1 MSKVTALGMDVITE
15 KSGHAVTPVAPS
27 VCNTPVGA
35 AVVPIPYPVTGTSAE
50 GLFGAPSRTKIGGAK
65 VGTVGGGI
73 QAVHGNEPGTFKEV
87 VSLTTG
93 GPAPIVMGAPNV
105 IIERGMAGIT
115 GSPLMANRGAGPGD
129 RTAPGPAMAA
139 ASVPAFAVLGGG
151 GEGGDADGDGHGGKD
166 GAGGGGNGS
175 GEGGEG
181 DQKNASASQEGQCN
195 GSDPVDVI
203 TGRAYTLPA
212 VDLELPGPLPLVFA
226 RVYSTTAAERDVGLG
241 FGWACSWSWE
251 IEVHRRELV
260 VWSEE
265 GIATEFPPVDV
276 GVEHVGPWGWSLRRE
291 RERFVLDTGDGIRR
305 VFAAADE
312 TARRWVLVELRDRND
327 NRIELTYDED
337 ARLYEVV
344 DSAGRTV
351 CVERTRSGRIAGL
364 HVYNARSRGHQW
376 IAVARYG
383 YDGAGNLAAVFDAE
397 GHAARYQYDEEH
409 RLTRKS
415 DREGLV
421 FSFVYDRAGRCVEAW
436 GEYPGRRDPSLAE
449 DVPATLADG
458 TRARGVHHVRLDYH
472 AGRYT
477 EVADSTQVRRY
488 FGNRHGL
495 VDKRIDGPGVEE
507 SRYDDRGL
515 LLAHMDGEGAIT
527 RYERDGRGHVVRVV
541 DPLGRVTTYERDGGG
556 LAIRIV
562 DPAGGVHTI
571 ERDSHG
577 NVSHEADP
585 TGSAWSYAYDARG
598 LLILTTSPTGG
609 VARYAYDPA
618 GNLVEQTEPNGAV
631 WRREHDGRGRL
642 VREVD
647 PLGHETRFAWTERGD
662 LAAVFH
668 ADQSVTRYTYD
679 RERRLTEVQGPGQRT
694 AGIAWGG
701 FGCVVQRMNAAGGVV
716 RFRYNREGELTE
728 VHNELGEV
736 HRIHRD
742 AAGLV
747 TREET
752 FDGRTIIYRRDR
764 AGRVVRSE
772 VAGEVTEYA
781 YDAAGELVARTLPDE
796 TVERF
801 VYDALGELVRVSW
814 PGGELRYERDAA
826 GRVKREVQTL
836 RGQTETVASI
846 YDKAGARVRRFT
858 SRGHVE
864 HVERDAA
871 GARVRSILDDLHDV
885 HHGRDAVGRE
895 VVRALPRE
903 GRILHDYDALGR
915 VRRRAA
921 TAPGSLWPVRFDEP
935 AWTSAAAPA
944 QPPRVTTEREY
955 RYDAAGELSDAFDGR
970 RGWVQ
975 YDYDPEGR
983 LLSVL
988 NEATQKEEAFR
999 YDAAGNPYEVDGEK
1013 ETRSYGPGGKL
1024 LQRGQATYRW
1034 DDAGRLREKRTP
1046 GEARRY
1052 AWDGAGRLAAVD
1064 LPNGRRVEYAY
1075 DPLCRRIEARVH
1087 DTPSPA
1093 GPARLVERTR
1103 FVWDGDTLV
1112 HAIRTRAVSE
1122 GHPVIEERTFA
1133 FEDGSFVPWAQCD
1146 DRPDGYGGRRRCW
1159 LFFVNDP
1166 IGTPEDL
1173 VGADGA
1179 VLAAQDRQA
1188 WGNMTAVEGAHA
1200 ATPLRFQ
1207 GQYEDDGTGLFY
1219 NRFRYYDPEAGL
1231 YLSPDPIGL
1240 DGGLRLYGYGVNPVA
1255 WVDPLGLA
1263 LFIVDPAGQCA
1274 VLGTKD
1280 ELKDMRVKDGHH
1292 IVQDAAVK
1300 GLPGYS
1306 YGNAPCIGLP
1316 GPPQDPTTPHGAA
1329 SVAQRGCKGG
1339 GTLGKELAHAE
1350 SVLGPAGASPAIA
1363 KTAAEFARVGF
1374 AAKGFGPS
1382 TPTLIPGNRR

>member
-1 MSKVTALGMDVITE
+1 MSKVTALGTDVITE
-15 KSGHAVTPVAPS
+15 KSGHAVAPVAPS
-27 VCNTPVGA
+27 VCNTPVGT
-35 AVVPIPYPVTGTSAE
+35 AVAPIPYPVTGTSAE
-50 GLFGAPSRTKIGGAK
+50 GLFGATSRTKIGGAK
-65 VGTVGGGI
+65 VGTVGSGFK
-73 QAVHGNEPGTFKEV
+73 AVHGNEPGTLKEI

-93 GPAPIVMGAPNV
+93 GPAPIVMGAPTV
-105 IIERGMAGIT
+105 VIERGMAGIT

-151 GEGGDADGDGHGGKD
+151 GDGGDADGDGNGVKD
-166 GAGGGGNGS
+166 GAGGGGSGS

-212 VDLELPGPLPLVFA
+212 VDLELPGPLPLLFS
-226 RVYSTTAAERDVGLG
+226 RVYSTTAAGRDVGLG

-305 VFAAADE
+305 VFAATDE

-327 NRIELTYDED
+327 NRIELTYDD
-337 ARLYEVV
+337 DGRLYEVI

-351 CVERTRSGRIAGL
+351 SVEYTRSGRIAGL
-364 HVYNARSRGHQW
+364 HVYNARSRGQW
-376 IAVARYG
+376 VAVARYG

-449 DVPATLADG
+449 DVHATLADG

-477 EVADSTQVRRY
+477 EVTDSTQVRRY

-507 SRYDDRGL
+507 SAYDDRGL
-515 LLAHMDGEGAIT
+515 LLARMDGEGAVT
-527 RYERDGRGHVVRVV
+527 RYERDARGHVVRVV

-571 ERDSHG
+571 DRDARG
-577 NVSHEADP
+577 NVIHEADP
-585 TGSAWSYAYDARG
+585 TGGAWSYTYDARG
-598 LLILTTSPTGG
+598 LLISATSPTGG
-609 VARYAYDPA
+609 VARYAYDPE
-618 GNLVEQTEPNGAV
+618 GNLIEQTEPNGAI
-631 WRREHDGRGRL
+631 WRREHDARGRL

-662 LAAVFH
+662 LAAVFPLEG
-668 ADQSVTRYTYD
+668 SPTRHTYD
-679 RERRLTEVQGPGQRT
+679 RERRLTEIQGPGQRT
-694 AGIAWGG
+694 TGRAWGG
-701 FGCVVQRMNAAGGVV
+701 FGCLVQEKNAAGGVV

-742 AAGLV
+742 AAGLA

-752 FDGRTIIYRRDR
+752 FDGRTVTYRRDH

-772 VAGEVTEYA
+772 AAGQVTEYA

-796 TVERF
+796 TVETFER
-801 VYDALGELVRVSW
+801 DARGELVRVTW
-814 PGGELRYERDAA
+814 PGGELRFERDAA
-826 GRVKREVQTL
+826 GRVAREVQTF

-864 HVERDAA
+864 HIERDAA

-903 GRILHDYDALGR
+903 GRILHDYDTLGR
-915 VRRRAA
+915 VGRRAA

-944 QPPRVTTEREY
+944 QPPRITTEREY
-955 RYDAAGELSDAFDGR
+955 RYDGAGELSDAFDGR
-970 RGWVQ
+970 RGWLQ

-988 NEATQKEEAFR
+988 RETTGEAERFR
-999 YDAAGNPYEVDGEK
+999 YDGAGNPREVEGKGE
-1013 ETRSYGPGGKL
+1013 ESRTYGPGGRL
-1024 LQRGQATYRW
+1024 LRRGETVYGW
-1034 DDAGRLREKRTP
+1034 DEAGRLGERRVPRE
-1046 GEARRY
+1046 GGIDLWRY
-1052 AWDGAGRLAAVD
+1052 GWDAAGRLAVVD
-1064 LPNGRRVEYAY
+1064 LPDGRRAEYAY
-1075 DPLCRRIEARVH
+1075 DPLGRRIEARVF
-1087 DTPSPA
+1087 DAPPPA
-1093 GPARLVERTR
+1093 GRARLIEETR
-1103 FVWDGDTLV
+1103 FVWDGDTV
-1112 HAIRTRAVSE
+1112 AHAIRMRAME
-1122 GHPVIEERTFA
+1122 GGDPVVEERTFC

-1146 DRPDGYGGRRRCW
+1146 DTPDGFGGRRHAW
-1159 LFFVNDP
+1159 AFFVNDP
-1166 IGTPEDL
+1166 IGTPDRL
-1173 VGADGA
+1173 VDEAGVVVGE
-1179 VLAAQDRQA
+1179 VERRA
-1188 WGNMTAVEGAHA
+1188 WGRVEGASGI

-1207 GQYEDDGTGLFY
+1207 GQHEDGETGLFY
-1219 NRFRYYDPEAGL
+1219 NRFRHYDPEAGM
-1231 YLSPDPIGL
+1231 YVSPDPIGL
-1240 DGGLRLYGYGVNPVA
+1240 GGGLRPFGYGTNPLG
-1255 WVDPLGLA
+1255 WVDPLGLT
-1263 LFIVDPAGQCA
+1263 IGPYG
-1274 VLGTKD
+1274 K
-1280 ELKDMRVKDGHH
+1280 VKGHH
-1292 IVQDAAVK
+1292 IHAKSAFEGHPNYDPNAALAVGADELCPNGR
-1300 GLPGYS
+1300 GLRHLEMTSEQQRCFKEMRDG
-1306 YGNAPCIGLP
+1306 AR
-1316 GPPQDPTTPHGAA
+1316 PPTMAGHDIVANEALMAGGVPADEAA
-1329 SVAQRGCKGG
+1329 SLVRQSRQNLKAQG
-1339 GTLGKELAHAE
+1339 
-1350 SVLGPAGASPAIA
+1350 VMSP
-1363 KTAAEFARVGF
+1363 TR
-1374 AAKGFGPS
+1374 
-1382 TPTLIPGNRR
+1382 IPWKR